1 MAATTAAT
9 AAAAP
14 APPAAATE
22 LVEFLNR
29 SWTAFHAVDECRQRL
44 LKAGYQQLSERE
56 EWRLETGGKYFFTRN
71 YSTIAAFTI
80 GKKFKPGNA
89 FWIIGAHTDSPCVKL
104 KPNSKASKAGFL
116 SVAVQTYGGG
126 LWHTWFDRDLG
137 IAGRV
142 ILRHV
147 DGEAGGEGGAGEGGG
162 EGGKV
167 GSVARVRLEHRLV
180 QIDRPI
186 MRIPTLAIHLDREV
200 NTSGFKPNTQ
210 THLLPV
216 LATAIKVRCSPPSQP
231 LLSLSRHS
239 SPPLTQLLSSP
250 PHLTCSPHPLG
261 SHMDLA
267 RFAPL
272 RLPQEELNRPVPA
285 SESGGKEGEGKEKGK
300 GKKDEV
306 AERHHPLLLQLLASE
321 LGCSPASIA
330 DFDLQLCDT
339 HPSAI
344 AGALNEF
351 VFSGRLDNLASSFAA
366 LQALLAAGE
375 SESESESESEEAEG
389 GVRMVLLFD
398 NEECGSDS
406 AQGAGSPLLLDAIRR
421 VNAATGTAAAS
432 PSEGVVERS
441 LQKSFV
447 VSADMAHCH
456 HPNYPERHE
465 ELHQPKMHKGL
476 VIKHNANQRYA
487 TTAVTAALF
496 RELATC
502 HGIPVQDFVVR
513 NDTGCGSTIGPILAS
528 GAGIRTVDVGA
539 PQLSMHSIREM
550 CGTDDI
556 GHMVNHFT
564 AFFKD
569 FPSLDARL
577 TVD

>member
-1 MAATTAAT
+1 MPRGSRRSNSFYLSTLLLPLPSCTH
-9 AAAAP
+9 
-14 APPAAATE
+14 PPHDP
-22 LVEFLNR
+22 R
-29 SWTAFHAVDECRQRL
+29 
-44 LKAGYQQLSERE
+44 
-56 EWRLETGGKYFFTRN
+56 FTR
-71 YSTIAAFTI
+71 
-80 GKKFKPGNA
+80 FKPGNA
-89 FWIIGAHTDSPCVKL
+89 FWIIGAHTDSPCLKL

-147 DGEAGGEGGAGEGGG
+147 EGEEGGEGGAGEGGG
-162 EGGKV
+162 EGGKTQ
-167 GSVARVRLEHRLV
+167 SVARVRLEHRLV

-216 LATAIKVRCSPPSQP
+216 LATAIK
-231 LLSLSRHS
+231 
-239 SPPLTQLLSSP
+239 
-250 PHLTCSPHPLG
+250 
-261 SHMDLA
+261 
-267 RFAPL
+267 
-272 RLPQEELNRPVPA
+272 EELNRPAPA
-285 SESGGKEGEGKEKGK
+285 SENSSKEGEAKEKGK
-300 GKKDEV
+300 GKKEEA

-321 LGCSPASIA
+321 LGCSPAAIA
-330 DFDLQLCDT
+330 DFEFDLQLCDT

-344 AGALNEF
+344 AGACMHNLFPLSTSPLPHPLLQLLASELGCSPAAIADFDLQLCDTHPSTIAGALNEF
-351 VFSGRLDNLASSFAA
+351 IFSGRLDNLASSFAA

-375 SESESESESEEAEG
+375 SESEEAES

-421 VNAATGTAAAS
+421 VNAACTSNAAGA
-432 PSEGVVERS
+432 SEGVVERC

-456 HPNYPERHE
+456 HPNYPEKHE

-496 RELATC
+496 REVATC

-569 FPSLDARL
+569 FPTLDASL

>member
-29 SWTAFHAVDECRQRL
+29 SWTAFHAVGTYAIVHECRQRL

-216 LATAIKVRCSPPSQP
+216 LATAIK
-231 LLSLSRHS
+231 
-239 SPPLTQLLSSP
+239 
-250 PHLTCSPHPLG
+250 
-261 SHMDLA
+261 
-267 RFAPL
+267 
-272 RLPQEELNRPVPA
+272 EELNRPVPA

-366 LQALLAAGE
+366 LQ
-375 SESESESESEEAEG
+375 SESESESEEAEG

-432 PSEGVVERS
+432 PSE
-441 LQKSFV
+441 
-447 VSADMAHCH
+447 
-456 HPNYPERHE
+456 
-465 ELHQPKMHKGL
+465 
-476 VIKHNANQRYA
+476 
-487 TTAVTAALF
+487 
-496 RELATC
+496 
-502 HGIPVQDFVVR
+502 VR
-513 NDTGCGSTIGPILAS
+513 GE
-528 GAGIRTVDVGA
+528 RTVRGMRVA
-539 PQLSMHSIREM
+539 LLHS
-550 CGTDDI
+550 
-556 GHMVNHFT
+556 V
-564 AFFKD
+564 
-569 FPSLDARL
+569 
-577 TVD
+577 

>member
-1 MAATTAAT
+1 MATAAT

-56 EWRLETGGKYFFTRN
+56 EWRLEPGGKYFFTRN
-71 YSTIAAFTI
+71 YSTIAAFSI

-89 FWIIGAHTDSPCVKL
+89 FWIIGAHTDSPCLKL

-116 SVAVQTYGGG
+116 SVGVQTYGGG

-147 DGEAGGEGGAGEGGG
+147 EGEAGGEEGGKGGEGGEAGAGEGGG
-162 EGGKV
+162 EGGK
-167 GSVARVRLEHRLV
+167 GASVARVRLEHRLV
-180 QIDRPI
+180 KIDRPI

-216 LATAIKVRCSPPSQP
+216 LATAIK
-231 LLSLSRHS
+231 
-239 SPPLTQLLSSP
+239 
-250 PHLTCSPHPLG
+250 
-261 SHMDLA
+261 
-267 RFAPL
+267 
-272 RLPQEELNRPVPA
+272 EELNRPAPA
-285 SESGGKEGEGKEKGK
+285 SETGGKEGEAKEKSK
-300 GKKDEV
+300 GKKDES

-321 LGCSPASIA
+321 LGCSPSAIA

-375 SESESESESEEAEG
+375 SESESEEAES

-421 VNAATGTAAAS
+421 VNAACTSNAAGA
-432 PSEGVVERS
+432 SEGVVERS

-496 RELATC
+496 REVATC

-564 AFFKD
+564 AFFRD
-569 FPSLDARL
+569 FPALDARL

>member
-1 MAATTAAT
+1 
-9 AAAAP
+9 
-14 APPAAATE
+14 
-22 LVEFLNR
+22 
-29 SWTAFHAVDECRQRL
+29 
-44 LKAGYQQLSERE
+44 
-56 EWRLETGGKYFFTRN
+56 
-71 YSTIAAFTI
+71 
-80 GKKFKPGNA
+80 
-89 FWIIGAHTDSPCVKL
+89 
-104 KPNSKASKAGFL
+104 
-116 SVAVQTYGGG
+116 
-126 LWHTWFDRDLG
+126 
-137 IAGRV
+137 
-142 ILRHV
+142 
-147 DGEAGGEGGAGEGGG
+147 
-162 EGGKV
+162 
-167 GSVARVRLEHRLV
+167 
-180 QIDRPI
+180 
-186 MRIPTLAIHLDREV
+186 
-200 NTSGFKPNTQ
+200 
-210 THLLPV
+210 
-216 LATAIKVRCSPPSQP
+216 
-231 LLSLSRHS
+231 
-239 SPPLTQLLSSP
+239 
-250 PHLTCSPHPLG
+250 
-261 SHMDLA
+261 
-267 RFAPL
+267 
-272 RLPQEELNRPVPA
+272 EELNRPAPA

-375 SESESESESEEAEG
+375 SESESEEAEG
-389 GVRMVLLFD
+389 GVSMVLLFD